1 MIRSWHRFI
10 LPCMCVSVFAGC
22 LRAGDDFQVFA
33 QIRSLP
39 ELGSTT
45 NWVIITGRNR
55 FSFVPPGGWA
65 IQTSPEEKKIVLLP
79 PDRNGNIAISVG
91 ETNTTPASNH
101 GRPRERVARKYPQ
114 ARVVRESDCYTAS
127 GLAKALDCQIE
138 FNEGRAISAM
148 RVVLLDCPAA
158 DVEFSVT
165 APPSTLDRNQRA
177 LSSLLNNF
185 RVEPAPVVA
194 PASAR
199 TELSKPSSLPQ

>member
-22 LRAGDDFQVFA
+22 LRAGDDFRVFA
-33 QIRSLP
+33 QTRSLP
-39 ELGSTT
+39 ELGRTT
-45 NWVIITGRNR
+45 NWVIMTDRNR

-91 ETNTTPASNH
+91 ETNTTPAPNPGVERLS
-101 GRPRERVARKYPQ
+101 ERVARKYPQ
-114 ARVVRESDCYTAS
+114 AKIVRESDCYTAS
-127 GLAKALDCQIE
+127 GKAKALDCQIE

-148 RVVLLDCPAA
+148 RVVFLDCPAA
-158 DVEFSVT
+158 EVEFSVT
-165 APPSTLDRNQRA
+165 APPPSLDRNQRA

-185 RVEPAPVVA
+185 RVEPAPAPVA
-194 PASAR
+194 P
-199 TELSKPSSLPQ
+199 LPSQAKEPSRP